1 MNARYRQL
9 LRGDNTRYEDITLI
23 DALANVIGYKHIL
36 VDEMVAFFVFLI
48 YIFIHGEYI
57 LIRTQ
62 DYLIRVIL

>member
-36 VDEMVAFFVFLI
+36 VDEMVAFFIFLI
-48 YIFIHGEYI
+48 YIFIHSEYI